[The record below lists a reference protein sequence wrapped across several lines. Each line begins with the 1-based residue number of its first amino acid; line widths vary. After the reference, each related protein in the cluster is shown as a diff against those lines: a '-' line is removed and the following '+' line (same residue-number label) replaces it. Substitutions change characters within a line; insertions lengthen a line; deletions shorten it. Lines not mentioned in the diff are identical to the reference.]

1 MTSSGDFSDEFSR
14 TGQGSQILAHLAV
27 ETAVKLRS
35 PFARFVCSI
44 SEQGFQ
50 EQGEIHSDRRVNPPR
65 INRLPDFGEGA

>member
-35 PFARFVCSI
+35 PFARFI
-44 SEQGFQ
+44 
-50 EQGEIHSDRRVNPPR
+50 
-65 INRLPDFGEGA
+65 